1 MLEPLASEHQSSL
14 HLCLP
19 SPGIRNVCCCHRLF
33 LHHISAGDPDS
44 GPLVYTASNVS
55 STGPSLQLL
64 SQPFNTD
71 LVVHTCV
78 LCVHVHVYTCH
89 DAIWRPEDNSGELI
103 LSFHFVEPGV
113 SCFCCFTVWLA
124 GLWASRWFCFHLP
137 SRHRGAVVAGA

>member
-19 SPGIRNVCCCHRLF
+19 SPGIRNVCCCPRLF

-55 STGPSLQLL
+55 STGPSLHLL

-103 LSFHFVEPGV
+103 LSFHFVEPGGFLFLLLHRMA
-113 SCFCCFTVWLA
+113 S
-124 GLWASRWFCFHLP
+124 WAMGFQMVLFPPPISP
-137 SRHRGAVVAGA
+137 